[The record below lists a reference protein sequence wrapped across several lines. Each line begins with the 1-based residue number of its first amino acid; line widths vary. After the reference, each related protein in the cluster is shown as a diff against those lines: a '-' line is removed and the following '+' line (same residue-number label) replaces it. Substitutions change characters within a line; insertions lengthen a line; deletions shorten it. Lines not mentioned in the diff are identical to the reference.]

1 MSKLSDYLKKYKIDA
16 RRLLPASK
24 QLERMRPEDR
34 IVRLARDQA
43 KAGNEKAKEMA
54 AKPRR
59 SGRPLSAPLLHRA
72 LEGKPIPRRARGR
85 VVRAVNAVL
94 AHKTKTEAKPTDLF

>member
-1 MSKLSDYLKKYKIDA
+1 MSKLSDYLNKYKIDA

-24 QLERMRPEDR
+24 QLERLRPEDR
-34 IVRLARDQA
+34 IVRLAREQA
-43 KAGNEKAKEMA
+43 KAGDEKAKELA

-59 SGRPLSAPLLHRA
+59 SGRPLSAPMLKRA
-72 LEGKPIPRRARGR
+72 LAGTKIPRRARGR